1 MIRAFAALLLCQLA
15 GETLVR
21 LLNLPAPGPVV
32 GFGLLFAGLVWRGG
46 VAGEPPRE
54 LAATADGLLRN
65 LSILFVP
72 AAVGIMQR
80 FDVLRL
86 QGLPLAVALVGS
98 TLLTL
103 AVTALVFQA
112 MSRRA
117 ARAP

>member
-21 LLNLPAPGPVV
+21 LLSLPLPGPVA
-32 GFGLLFAGLVWRGG
+32 GFGLLFAGLLWRGG
-46 VAGEPPRE
+46 MNGAPPRD

-80 FDVLRL
+80 FDVLRQ
-86 QGLPLAVALVGS
+86 QGFALAVALVGS

-103 AVTALVFQA
+103 AVTALAFQA